1 MSDHDYI
8 GGVFEST
15 DRLITFIDPNV
26 LNMSNPHSAANITAV
41 RDTLNQQQA
50 GFGTRLNQT
59 SITNLIDRAINKS
72 PSAIARQV
80 PENLFDPTA
89 PRNQMID
96 TCLVVKQDFKSDD
109 KADIVEK
116 ASGTPV
122 SLLKNI
128 PGSEA
133 LWDRLL
139 GVHEGKHCEDNPP
152 VTIMDV
158 LIDET
163 DADMASIEWLK
174 NGGNTNV
181 AEALIDYRIL
191 GSVHKNDIVHSDG
204 FALQLGGVSLID
216 ADYMK
221 AAQSIRLEVLGVI
234 RDEHG
239 VGSIANALKYIGKFP
254 ERCVETVE
262 KALFNGK
269 FTDATNPD
277 LEIQI
282 HAYTQAFRRQMN
294 GVAPLPKISSN
305 VNSSSNDPKTAFV
318 DINDIKGGE
327 ISVDLASGD
336 SASMTIGEVNA
347 SDFFASFA
355 HPELAN
361 QRIAQQEAAID
372 PALDFSINQNNVATM
387 SV

>member
-1 MSDHDYI
+1 MSDRDYI

-15 DRLITFIDPNV
+15 NKLITFIDPND

-41 RDTLNQQQA
+41 RDSLNLQQA

-59 SITNLIDRAINKS
+59 SITNLIDRAINRS

-116 ASGTPV
+116 ASGTPT

-152 VTIMDV
+152 VTITDI

-191 GSVHKNDIVHSDG
+191 GSVHKNDIVHSNG

-262 KALFNGK
+262 KALFNGEFK
-269 FTDATNPD
+269 DATNPN
-277 LEIQI
+277 LELHI
-282 HAYTQAFRRQMN
+282 HAYTQAFRRKMN
-294 GVAPLPKISSN
+294 GVSPLAPLQKNNITSFN
-305 VNSSSNDPKTAFV
+305 QV
-318 DINDIKGGE
+318 DLNNIKGGDVN
-327 ISVDLASGD
+327 IDLASGD
-336 SASMTIGEVNA
+336 SSSMTIGAVSAPE
-347 SDFFASFA
+347 FFASIA
-355 HPELAN
+355 HPDLAN
-361 QRIAQQEAAID
+361 QRIVLQEASID
-372 PALDFSINQNNVATM
+372 PALDFPINQNNVAAM
-387 SV
+387 AV